1 MGGAPRWFA
10 ESLAE
15 IGVSLDAETTEQLG
29 AYLARL
35 LATNEVM
42 NLTSITDLDQAWRKH
57 VLDALT
63 IVPLLGG
70 LARGAEVADVGSGG
84 GVPGIPL
91 AIVRRDLG
99 FVLVEATRKKATFLE
114 AVAAELGLSNVRV
127 VAKRA
132 ESLASTKPAFD
143 AVTARAVANLEVLVG
158 WTAPLVRRGG
168 RLFLIK
174 GQRADAEL
182 LSAKKA
188 LTRFHCTHERT
199 VATPTGRVV
208 VLRVG

>member
-1 MGGAPRWFA
+1 MGGAPPWFA
-10 ESLAE
+10 EGLAE
-15 IGVSLDAETTEQLG
+15 IGVSIDDATRERLG

-35 LATNEVM
+35 FATNEVM
-42 NLTSITDLDQAWRKH
+42 NLTSITDLDEAWRKH

-63 IVPLLGG
+63 IVPLLAK
-70 LARGAEVADVGSGG
+70 LPAAAQVADVGSGG

-91 AIVRRDLG
+91 ALARPDLR
-99 FVLVEATRKKATFLE
+99 FVLVEATRKKAAFLE
-114 AVAAELGLSNVRV
+114 AVAAELKLSNVRV
-127 VAKRA
+127 VADRA
-132 ESLASTKPAFD
+132 ETLAATKPAFD
-143 AVTARAVANLEVLVG
+143 AVTARAVASLDVLIG

-182 LSAKKA
+182 LAAKKA
-188 LTRFHCTHERT
+188 LARFHCAHERT
-199 VATPTGRVV
+199 IATPTGRIV